1 MTTVPAERSGFFFV
15 LVADKCIRN
24 FRFSLALH
32 CESRSFIFELL
43 PMLLGI
49 LREPDHENR
58 VSITPDVVK
67 QLVGK
72 QVNITIETEAG
83 LRASLTNEV
92 YQEAGAS
99 VQSRADVLAQ
109 ADIVVSIQ
117 PLTAADTAK
126 LKPGAILFG
135 MYQPLVNRER
145 MAEIAAAKTTL
156 FSMDAV
162 PRITRAQAMDVL
174 SSQSTVSGYK
184 AVLLAA
190 SHLPR
195 FFPMLMTAAGT
206 IAPAKVLIIGAGVAG
221 LQAIATAKRLGAVV
235 EAFDTRPSVKEQVE
249 SLGGKFVE
257 VEGAVEDK
265 AAGGYAVEQSEEF
278 KRRQSEEL
286 AKRIV
291 AADVVITTALIPGKK
306 APVLITEAMV
316 RQMKAGAVIV
326 DLASGAGGNCEL
338 TREGETRNEFGVSII
353 PASNLPATMPQDA
366 SKMYAKN
373 MLNFLNLM
381 ISKEGELKL
390 NFEDE
395 IIQGSCIAHGGEV
408 VYPALKQ
415 A

>member
-1 MTTVPAERSGFFFV
+1 
-15 LVADKCIRN
+15 
-24 FRFSLALH
+24 
-32 CESRSFIFELL
+32 
-43 PMLLGI
+43 MLLGI

-72 QVNITIETEAG
+72 QVNISIETDAG
-83 LRASLTNEV
+83 LRASLTNEL
-92 YQEAGAS
+92 YEQAGAS
-99 VQSRADVLAQ
+99 VQSRAELLAN

-126 LKPGAILFG
+126 LKPGAVLFG

-145 MAEIAAAKTTL
+145 MFEIAAAKTTL

-316 RQMKAGAVIV
+316 RQMKAGAVII

-338 TREGETRNEFGVSII
+338 TREGESRTEFGVSII

-381 ISKEGELKL
+381 ISKEGELNL

-395 IIQGSCIAHGGEV
+395 IIKGSCIAHAGEV
-408 VYPALKQ
+408 VYSALKQ